1 MFAFLVLSKIDI
13 GVGME
18 VVGTPSKFISYVEDV
33 DKKYS
38 MEKIRKGRT
47 IEYSRIQ
54 STCEVP
60 RKGDME
66 PTSTLWRKA
75 YIYTFEM
82 IYLILIR
89 SNLRK

>member
-18 VVGTPSKFISYVEDV
+18 WKSLEHHRTWKTQIRNIRL
-33 DKKYS
+33 
-38 MEKIRKGRT
+38 EKIREGGT

-82 IYLILIR
+82 IDLILIR
-89 SNLRK
+89 SNLRKE